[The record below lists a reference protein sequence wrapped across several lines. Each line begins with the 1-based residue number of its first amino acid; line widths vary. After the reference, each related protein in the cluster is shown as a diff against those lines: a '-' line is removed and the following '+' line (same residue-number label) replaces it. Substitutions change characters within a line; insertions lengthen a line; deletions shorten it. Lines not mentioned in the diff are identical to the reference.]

1 MLEKIEKVI
10 EEKVRPSLLSHEG
23 DVQIVDFT
31 DGILRIRLTGQCS
44 GCPSAKLTT
53 EELIGKTVMSEIPE
67 VTDVVL
73 VNEVNP
79 ELLDFA
85 KKLLNHRIER

>member
-1 MLEKIEKVI
+1 MLGKIEKVI

-85 KKLLNHRIER
+85 KKLLNHQIER

>member
-85 KKLLNHRIER
+85 KKLLNHQIER